1 MLPCLLRI
9 MLFLLAGELT
19 VSTLNIT
26 FPASLCGML
35 YFLAWLKITGH
46 QSSETEATASGLVGL
61 MGLLFVPAGA
71 AIISFTDTL
80 RAEWP
85 IIAAALVVSTALSIV
100 VAGRLADR
108 KRDQAATVL
117 ESRESVQ

>member
-19 VSTLNIT
+19 VSTLNVT
-26 FPASLCGML
+26 FPASLCGMI

-46 QSSETEATASGLVGL
+46 QSPDTESTASGLVGQ

-71 AIISFTDTL
+71 AIVSFTETL
-80 RAEWP
+80 RTEWP
-85 IIAAALVVSTALSIV
+85 IIVVALVVSTACSII

-108 KRDQAATVL
+108 KREQAPAL
-117 ESRESVQ
+117 KSQGSVQ